1 MKGGPMPAANSGE
14 RKARRCV
21 LTGPR
26 RKIMT
31 PAANRARPD
40 LEETMLVRKIVYGVV
55 VKAVA

>member
-1 MKGGPMPAANSGE
+1 MPAANSGE

-40 LEETMLVRKIVYGVV
+40 LEEMVLVRKIVYGAV